1 MTKAKRNLIL
11 AGTAIALLLCIVF
24 SAFPAYRSATTA
36 YAVNNDNAFDNT
48 ELLDDFK
55 DENGNWIADFNYSDY
70 PFKHLDTEN
79 KFFVMNFMEYCYSY
93 KTNLQENY
101 GLYLYVYNP
110 NGYEIVEDSAANK
123 VQMAVSWRTETQDGE
138 TVTVADDYE
147 KFDLKYCSKSVY
159 KEEEG
164 ALYKFRIIDH
174 VSEHDGNSI
183 LTRVNKDARRYDI
196 SGIELHIKGQDN
208 AVDSTVGGT
217 FTFTGYMSGYGLSG
231 AESTLEC
238 KVTELETVRLKVES
252 TVYRDDGSSLG
263 KDHQNQ
269 LNSVYFAVDN
279 SVIEKYGDWKNETL
293 GLQKVKAEWWEYKTQ
308 PIIVTSDSDMVATLT
323 PYIGKDISM
332 LPDYTDGH
340 SRSVGY
346 RFGTNHT
353 ISGGGQYTN
362 ISYDWSFN
370 CGRTQSSVQGVFPG
384 EICTFLPYLI
394 QTPDGIAANDYT
406 VSSERLKEYM
416 ENYDKSANNGYI
428 QTPSKTLSADLF
440 RDTVDE
446 GRTRGYNCVDIDA
459 GDKFNLFSYNN
470 SHGFWDKVSD
480 YGFWNTV
487 FKKHPTNSDRK
498 DITPIHPVT
507 NDDLSLSGD
516 TLANALMIDKADESK
531 FKEYCQ
537 NNAKLKKTTFL
548 FRFAAT
554 DYYSSKLVADI
565 NGGAWI
571 KDKSYMAYETVFLDF
586 DILQL
591 TFNKEGKF
599 TVLPVVSHP
608 IDIIG
613 AIRPPLDFGN
623 VGCGKMLSWVFFAI
637 LIVLLVIIAMPILP
651 HILSGVIWLVK
662 LPFRGIAAM
671 CRGIKKVVSKDKKDG
686 T

>member
-1 MTKAKRNLIL
+1 MKKTKRNLIL
-11 AGTAIALLLCIVF
+11 AGLAIAMLLCIAF

-55 DENGNWIADFNYSDY
+55 DENGNFIADFNYSDY

-93 KTNLQENY
+93 KTNLQDHY

-110 NGYEIVEDSAANK
+110 NGYELIEDSEANK
-123 VQMAVSWRTETQDGE
+123 VQMAVSWRTETQDGQ

-147 KFDLKYCSKSVY
+147 KFGLKYCSKSVY

-269 LNSVYFAVDN
+269 LTSVYFAVDN

-308 PIIVTSDSDMVATLT
+308 PIIVTSDSDMYATLK
-323 PYIGKDISM
+323 PYIGKDISK

-340 SRSVGY
+340 SNSVLYKLGA
-346 RFGTNHT
+346 NQV
-353 ISGGGQYTN
+353 ISAGGN
-362 ISYDWSFN
+362 VISYDWVYNQKMYSDSF
-370 CGRTQSSVQGVFPG
+370 TLTILTK
-384 EICTFLPYLI
+384 ETCTFLPYLI

-406 VSSERLKEYM
+406 VSSERLKNYM
-416 ENYDKSANNGYI
+416 LNYDKSANNGYI
-428 QTPSKTLSADLF
+428 KTPSKTLSADLF
-440 RDTVDE
+440 RNTVDE

-459 GDKFNLFSYNN
+459 GDTFNLLSYNS

-516 TLANALMIDKADESK
+516 TLANALLIDKADESK

-537 NNAKLKKTTFL
+537 NNAKLNKTTFL

-554 DYYSSKLVADI
+554 DYYSSKLVAGI
-565 NGGAWI
+565 HGGAPI
-571 KDKSYMAYETVFLDF
+571 EDKAYMAYETVFRYFATYIQQRGQIYRITRCFAPYRYYRGNSPAARFRQRRLRQNAF
-586 DILQL
+586 L
-591 TFNKEGKF
+591 G
-599 TVLPVVSHP
+599 VLRHTHCVAYYRCYAYFPAYYF
-608 IDIIG
+608 G
-613 AIRPPLDFGN
+613 RYMACKTPLSRY
-623 VGCGKMLSWVFFAI
+623 CGYL
-637 LIVLLVIIAMPILP
+637 
-651 HILSGVIWLVK
+651 
-662 LPFRGIAAM
+662 
-671 CRGIKKVVSKDKKDG
+671 
-686 T
+686 

>member
-1 MTKAKRNLIL
+1 MTKTKRNLIL
-11 AGTAIALLLCIVF
+11 AGLAIAVLLCIAF

-55 DENGNWIADFNYSDY
+55 DENGNFIADFNYSDY

-93 KTNLQENY
+93 KTNLQDHY

-110 NGYEIVEDSAANK
+110 NGYELIEDSAANK

-138 TVTVADDYE
+138 TITVADDYE
-147 KFDLKYCSKSVY
+147 KFNLKYCSKSVY

-308 PIIVTSDSDMVATLT
+308 PIIVTSDSDMYAALK
-323 PYIGKDISM
+323 PYIGKDIRT
-332 LPDYTDGH
+332 LPDYSGGH
-340 SRSVGY
+340 SDTVGY
-346 RFGTNHT
+346 RFGTNHRVAGLPNSSIT
-353 ISGGGQYTN
+353 
-362 ISYDWSFN
+362 YDWSYN
-370 CGRTQSSVQGVFPG
+370 VAPVTSSSGVSVYAG
-384 EICTFLPYLI
+384 EMCSMLPYLFI
-394 QTPDGIAANDYT
+394 TPDDIAVQDYI
-406 VSSERLKEYM
+406 VSSTRLQEYM
-416 ENYDKSANNGYI
+416 LNYDKSANGGYI

-440 RDTVDE
+440 RNSVDA
-446 GRTRGYNCVDIDA
+446 GHTRGYNCVDIDA
-459 GDKFNLFSYNN
+459 GDTINLLSYNS

-480 YGFWNTV
+480 YGLWNAV

-498 DITPIHPVT
+498 NVTPIHPVT

-516 TLANALMIDKADESK
+516 TLANALLIDKADENK
-531 FKEYCQ
+531 FREFCET
-537 NNAKLKKTTFL
+537 NAQKKKTTFL
-548 FRFAAT
+548 FRFSAT
-554 DYYSSKLVADI
+554 DYYAGMLTADI
-565 NGGAWI
+565 NGGAYI
-571 KDKSYMAYETVFLDF
+571 RDTSYMAYETVFFDF

-591 TFNKEGKF
+591 TFNKAGKF

-613 AIRPPLDFGN
+613 AIRPPLDYGKD
-623 VGCGKMLSWVFFAI
+623 GCGKLLSWVFLA
-637 LIVLLVIIAMPILP
+637 IVLLLLLIICGPFLP
-651 HILSGVIWLVK
+651 YIIQFVVWLIM
-662 LPFRGIAAM
+662 LPFKAIAALV
-671 CRGIKKVVSKDKKDG
+671 RAIGKATKKKKDG